1 MSKAHPRPQLLVFR
15 RVAMV
20 RIIDQTT
27 CWAFQHFNHTQA
39 AQAGEPAQPTSLLLL
54 APISGPNQVKFGNSD
69 WHGNWHFDGNA
80 VLNLSFNC
88 KGSGYILKN
97 TTLFMKD
104 ATLRFEGYDQCGSL
118 IELKLQ
124 KRWKLVESGWVADEM

>member
-1 MSKAHPRPQLLVFR
+1 MSKAHPRPQLLVFLS
-15 RVAMV
+15 VAMV
-20 RIIDQTT
+20 LSIQHTT

-54 APISGPNQVKFGNSD
+54 APIDGPNQVKFGNSD
-69 WHGNWHFDGNA
+69 WHGDWHFDDNA

-97 TTLFMKD
+97 TTLFLKD
-104 ATLRFEGYDQCGSL
+104 ATLGFEGYDQWGSH

-124 KRWKLVESGWVADEM
+124 KRWKFVESGWVADEM